1 MKDILLGSRNILMFL
16 GRFIQEHVFTNEQK
30 GDEIFPLIDDYFIR
44 LFCDYYSITINDFI
58 LAIQKVRINNIN
70 AYSSI
75 EEILGFIGIQLYA
88 ASKME
93 SANGYSAANYRDRI
107 CSIELLNIEL
117 VEWQTWVRDN
127 QDAIWRRYYN
137 WCESNGFIIVN
148 KCFPKFGKDRYVQYP
163 KVHANLILNREDL
176 KSIANL
182 FVEEG
187 LSPHEDIQE
196 KDFWKIIKYNH
207 FHSYYSLRAQ
217 NILKENRRMA
227 NKQIYQYYLTWDG
240 KFMEYYRTKKL
251 KEYNNQLYLHFSDR
265 EIKLEIIENSSRRLK
280 YQVLLSALGKSQIHE
295 YYRFKRE
302 DIILFKKYVYGDY
315 WIETRF
321 LDDCDDEG
329 IAVIGVNVNL
339 KYSEKDVIKRFPQHL
354 LLRVSSENQLFKDF
368 YSSKR
373 PYTLLGGIKLTNSS
387 YLLGF
392 LPLIKLE
399 TPVDFWIDG
408 IRISCNQTIYHL
420 NLGIGRHN
428 IKFKGYKGFDI
439 VIENMPLEIVFWGDS
454 TWNVQ
459 NRRNSFIWGQQSAKN
474 GIVGLDFSCSSLDVN
489 NNLKLKQ
496 WCKRIF
502 FGNNINDNKSIV

>member
-1 MKDILLGSRNILMFL
+1 M
-16 GRFIQEHVFTNEQK
+16 
-30 GDEIFPLIDDYFIR
+30 
-44 LFCDYYSITINDFI
+44 
-58 LAIQKVRINNIN
+58 
-70 AYSSI
+70 
-75 EEILGFIGIQLYA
+75 
-88 ASKME
+88 
-93 SANGYSAANYRDRI
+93 
-107 CSIELLNIEL
+107 
-117 VEWQTWVRDN
+117 
-127 QDAIWRRYYN
+127 
-137 WCESNGFIIVN
+137 
-148 KCFPKFGKDRYVQYP
+148 
-163 KVHANLILNREDL
+163 
-176 KSIANL
+176 
-182 FVEEG
+182 
-187 LSPHEDIQE
+187 
-196 KDFWKIIKYNH
+196 
-207 FHSYYSLRAQ
+207 
-217 NILKENRRMA
+217 
-227 NKQIYQYYLTWDG
+227 
-240 KFMEYYRTKKL
+240 
-251 KEYNNQLYLHFSDR
+251 
-265 EIKLEIIENSSRRLK
+265 
-280 YQVLLSALGKSQIHE
+280 
-295 YYRFKRE
+295 
-302 DIILFKKYVYGDY
+302 YGDY